1 VRGNAN
7 WMRAREATLESAL
20 FGADAEKIKPIIDET
35 GSDST
40 QIDNA
45 LELLIQSGR
54 SIAHSFMMLI
64 PEAWSS
70 HEHME
75 PYKKEFYE
83 YHATMMEPWDGPAS
97 IVFTDGRFVGGSLDR
112 NGLRPSRYCVTEDDL
127 VVMGSETGVVS
138 GIHPADV
145 RTKGRLQPGRMFLV
159 DMQEGR
165 IIRDEEIKELQEKA
179 SPAIEITE
187 FVPLTEVEP
196 IYFEKSYYLGPEK
209 GGERAYRLLSEAMR
223 KTGRSALAKHAARGK
238 QYLVMLRPYGSGLL
252 MQQLKYE
259 DELKSFDEVPLGEE
273 TELKPG
279 ELELAV
285 QLIEQIA
292 SDDFKPDQYTDD
304 VRKRLWDAIQ
314 SKIDGRELAD
324 DETEAPQAQI
334 IDLMEALKASLS
346 KNGEAEVDATAESK
360 PAKKATQRK
369 ATKKKRVRRAA
380 SAPAK
385 RAVAG

>member
-1 VRGNAN
+1 MPARSVGTGTVSFGLVSIPVRLYS
-7 WMRAREATLESAL
+7 TS
-20 FGADAEKIKPIIDET
+20 ET
-35 GSDST
+35 SGGVRFNMLDPSDNT
-40 QIDNA
+40 RVKQ
-45 LELLIQSGR
+45 Q
-54 SIAHSFMMLI
+54 
-64 PEAWSS
+64 
-70 HEHME
+70 
-75 PYKKEFYE
+75 
-83 YHATMMEPWDGPAS
+83 
-97 IVFTDGRFVGGSLDR
+97 
-112 NGLRPSRYCVTEDDL
+112 L
-127 VVMGSETGVVS
+127 VNPRTGVVVERKET
-138 GIHPADV
+138 I
-145 RTKGRLQPGRMFLV
+145 KGYEFGKGQYVTFS
-159 DMQEGR
+159 
-165 IIRDEEIKELQEKA
+165 DEEIKELQEKA

-238 QYLVMLRPYGSGLL
+238 QYLVMLRPFASGLL

-292 SDDFKPDQYTDD
+292 ADEFKPDQYTDE

-346 KNGEAEVDATAESK
+346 KNGEAEATAADSK
-360 PAKKATQRK
+360 PPKKAAAQRK

-380 SAPAK
+380 SSPAK

>member
-1 VRGNAN
+1 
-7 WMRAREATLESAL
+7 MPART
-20 FGADAEKIKPIIDET
+20 
-35 GSDST
+35 
-40 QIDNA
+40 
-45 LELLIQSGR
+45 
-54 SIAHSFMMLI
+54 
-64 PEAWSS
+64 
-70 HEHME
+70 
-75 PYKKEFYE
+75 
-83 YHATMMEPWDGPAS
+83 
-97 IVFTDGRFVGGSLDR
+97 VGGGTVSF
-112 NGLRPSRYCVTEDDL
+112 GLVSIPVRLYST
-127 VVMGSETGVVS
+127 SETSGAVRFNMLDPSDNSRVKQQLINPRTGDVVERKET
-138 GIHPADV
+138 I
-145 RTKGRLQPGRMFLV
+145 KGYEFGKGQYVTFS
-159 DMQEGR
+159 
-165 IIRDEEIKELQEKA
+165 DEEIKELQEKA

-187 FVPLTEVEP
+187 FVPLAEVEP

-238 QYLVMLRPYGSGLL
+238 QYLVMLRPYGAGLL

-346 KNGEAEVDATAESK
+346 KNGETEAEATAESK
-360 PAKKATQRK
+360 PSRKAAAQRK
-369 ATKKKRVRRAA
+369 ATKKKRARRAA
-380 SAPAK
+380 GAPAK

>member
-1 VRGNAN
+1 
-7 WMRAREATLESAL
+7 MPART
-20 FGADAEKIKPIIDET
+20 
-35 GSDST
+35 
-40 QIDNA
+40 
-45 LELLIQSGR
+45 
-54 SIAHSFMMLI
+54 
-64 PEAWSS
+64 
-70 HEHME
+70 
-75 PYKKEFYE
+75 
-83 YHATMMEPWDGPAS
+83 
-97 IVFTDGRFVGGSLDR
+97 VGGGTVSF
-112 NGLRPSRYCVTEDDL
+112 GLVSIPVRLYST
-127 VVMGSETGVVS
+127 SETSGAVRFNMLDPSDNSRVKQQLINPRTGDVVERKET
-138 GIHPADV
+138 I
-145 RTKGRLQPGRMFLV
+145 KGYEFGKGQYVTFS
-159 DMQEGR
+159 
-165 IIRDEEIKELQEKA
+165 DEEIKGLQEKA

-273 TELKPG
+273 TELKRG

-292 SDDFKPDQYTDD
+292 SDDFKPDRYTDE

-360 PAKKATQRK
+360 PAKKAAQRK

>member
-1 VRGNAN
+1 MPARSVGAGTVSFGLVSIPVRLYS
-7 WMRAREATLESAL
+7 TS
-20 FGADAEKIKPIIDET
+20 ET
-35 GSDST
+35 SGGVRFNMLDPSDNT
-40 QIDNA
+40 RVKQ
-45 LELLIQSGR
+45 Q
-54 SIAHSFMMLI
+54 
-64 PEAWSS
+64 
-70 HEHME
+70 
-75 PYKKEFYE
+75 
-83 YHATMMEPWDGPAS
+83 
-97 IVFTDGRFVGGSLDR
+97 
-112 NGLRPSRYCVTEDDL
+112 L
-127 VVMGSETGVVS
+127 VNPRTGVVVERKET
-138 GIHPADV
+138 I
-145 RTKGRLQPGRMFLV
+145 KGYEFGKGQYVTFS
-159 DMQEGR
+159 
-165 IIRDEEIKELQEKA
+165 DEEIKELQEKA

-187 FVPLTEVEP
+187 FVPLAEVEP

-238 QYLVMLRPYGSGLL
+238 QYLVMLRPFASGLL

-279 ELELAV
+279 ELELAM

-292 SDDFKPDQYTDD
+292 SDEFKPDQYTDD

-346 KNGEAEVDATAESK
+346 KNGEEETTAADSK
-360 PAKKATQRK
+360 PPKKATAQRK

-380 SAPAK
+380 STPAK